1 MKYQS
6 LGKRKL
12 VKLLKTSKN
21 EDSTDLNKGK
31 IKKTGLSSVI
41 IKRIKNKLVREINKD
56 IEIPKEKKVT
66 KTKILKK
73 KVKFLHPTLQK
84 IYESGKNK

>member
-41 IKRIKNKLVREINKD
+41 IKK
-56 IEIPKEKKVT
+56 
-66 KTKILKK
+66 
-73 KVKFLHPTLQK
+73 
-84 IYESGKNK
+84 